1 MIVER
6 SGQMKETVY
15 RLLNSKKLVVNSYL
29 IKIALEKE
37 LNLNEFLILVY
48 FDNSYERKFDVELI
62 GSTLGMETNTA
73 MEAFNSL
80 MIKGLVNLESTKDI
94 DNRNTEEVNLD
105 GLYKLI
111 SEDMAEDNKE
121 ETKEDIFKIFESELG
136 RTISSMELELIN
148 GWLMA
153 GTPEELILGALREAV
168 YNGVTNFRY
177 IDKIIYEWEKKGF
190 KTMDDVNKYMKTR
203 RDEKSKDKVASK
215 KASDVLDY
223 DWIDS

>member
-1 MIVER
+1 
-6 SGQMKETVY
+6 MKETVY
-15 RLLNSKKLVVNSYL
+15 KILNSKKLVVNSYL
-29 IKIALEKE
+29 IKIALVKE

-80 MIKGLVNLESTKDI
+80 MIKGLVTLESIKDM

-111 SEDMAEDNKE
+111 SEDVSVSEKE
-121 ETKEDIFKIFESELG
+121 EVKEDIFKVFESELG

-153 GTPEELILGALREAV
+153 GTPEEIILGALREAV
-168 YNGVTNFRY
+168 YNGVTSFRY

-203 RDEKSKDKVASK
+203 REEKSKDKVANK
-215 KASDVLDY
+215 KAADVLDY
-223 DWIDS
+223 DWIDN